1 MHSIHRVSH
10 PWLYFGLVCCSGKK
24 IQVKSEGALLCER
37 KHLGTVNTKRGVC
50 TWRELATVEPGSGER
65 GRYPPKLSTTLYCLK
80 LETSN
85 PLITEPHRWCITSCS
100 PGVSS
105 WVYVG
110 FTGSMSRNEMF
121 RHGPPVDSPTTEEE
135 NCRVYSRARQVG
147 PESLAMLGCSV
158 AESDNRISAARHQ
171 GPDNPLGPRP
181 RHDGAPLILVLATPA
196 PSSSEVSPSSM
207 NRLPRNHLVHGIR
220 WKAFHHPVTSGSPK
234 VGLEPGYNYEV
245 GEDCEL
251 AQMPQR

>member
-1 MHSIHRVSH
+1 M
-10 PWLYFGLVCCSGKK
+10 Y
-24 IQVKSEGALLCER
+24 
-37 KHLGTVNTKRGVC
+37 
-50 TWRELATVEPGSGER
+50 TWRELATAEPGSGER
-65 GRYPPKLSTTLYCLK
+65 SCYPPKLSTTLYCLK
-80 LETSN
+80 LEASN
-85 PLITEPHRWCITSCS
+85 PLITEPHRWCITLCS

-110 FTGSMSRNEMF
+110 FTGSMSRTVPS
-121 RHGPPVDSPTTEEE
+121 PPVDSPTTEEE
-135 NCRVYSRARQVG
+135 NCRVYSHARQVG

-158 AESDNRISAARHQ
+158 AERGIKVPTAPWA
-171 GPDNPLGPRP
+171 RP

-234 VGLEPGYNYEV
+234 VGLEPGYNYEEV

-251 AQMPQR
+251 AQLPQR